1 MVRRKFAMYAII
13 RTGGKQY
20 WVTEGQTLNIE
31 KLSEKIGAFVKFNDI
46 LLIEEGHELHI
57 GSPQLKGAQ
66 VIAEI
71 IDQGRVSKI
80 NIIKFKRRK
89 HHIKRMGH
97 RQDFTT
103 IKVTDINISPIFREK
118 KKEE

>member
-46 LLIEEGHELHI
+46 LLILIKEGHELHI

-66 VIAEI
+66 VVAEI

-103 IKVTDINISPIFREK
+103 IKVTGININPPF
-118 KKEE
+118 